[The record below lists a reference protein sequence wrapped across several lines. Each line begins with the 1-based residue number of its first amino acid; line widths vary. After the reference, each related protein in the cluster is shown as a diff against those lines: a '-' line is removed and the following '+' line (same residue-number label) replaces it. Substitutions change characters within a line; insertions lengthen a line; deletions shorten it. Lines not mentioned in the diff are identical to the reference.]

1 MGAWDFMEGE
11 KTRTFILQDSDIFCL
26 KNVFKIPWNSVH
38 CWYSPTTDIHL
49 INEVLFFSIWGLYL
63 LFLFAFFYFIRV
75 PEDTKIYISKNKCDQ
90 LPGYELGSHL
100 FKEATKTFRKALL
113 LRSGMWLLIQWLRG
127 QRGGHEKAARGPW
140 TATYSLQKLLA
151 WRSQTC
157 WALACNRFPRCS
169 TSSENV
175 GLWLGSPCQQSSM
188 VWYLGKQNTDV
199 INCLFPPD
207 LMLKISTWMSK
218 HL

>member
-1 MGAWDFMEGE
+1 MKFCP
-11 KTRTFILQDSDIFCL
+11 LLIFT
-26 KNVFKIPWNSVH
+26 H
-38 CWYSPTTDIHL
+38 CWYSL
-49 INEVLFFSIWGLYL
+49 NQRSFVFFNSGVS
-63 LFLFAFFYFIRV
+63 FVVFVCFFHFIRA
-75 PEDTKIYISKNKCDQ
+75 PEDTKIYLSTNKTDQ

-100 FKEATKTFRKALL
+100 FKGAIKAFRKAFL

-127 QRGGHEKAARGPW
+127 QCGGPEKAARGPW
-140 TATYSLQKLLA
+140 TAKYSLQKLLA

-199 INCLFPPD
+199 INCLLPPD